1 MMKKFKSLTAL
12 LLCGVL
18 ILPAC
23 KPAQTAPELITPASE
38 IETFRPVERRS
49 VGELKVLIGTV
60 APKEYAHFYT
70 KTVKIK
76 KLNVVNGDYVEKG
89 TVLAECDIDDVKR
102 QIEDIRSNYN
112 ELVDKHPNDLA
123 IYDYNIKNMQLS
135 REMVAYLEGEEKA
148 KDIDTQIKLMEEDHA
163 YDIELFEYMKQ
174 SYLDEIADLNKL
186 LEESTL
192 IARAD
197 GYVSFTK
204 DLTLSDVAGAGENVV
219 IISDREDPVIEVAGT
234 PVRDYSFE
242 KYSVKYTYIDGV
254 RQDLTEDE
262 YSPRETVL
270 SKAKNTYPTQRMKT
284 INPCKLTIG
293 ETLVLYYYRLDKE
306 NVLAVGKD
314 STDSDADGNFV
325 YVKNPDGSLEKRYF
339 EPGTT
344 DADYI
349 EVLSGLS
356 EGELV
361 RYEQER
367 TVPVK
372 YETVEAGEGV
382 FRKTTELRNVK
393 VEESKGKL
401 YTAETVGVVQDIF
414 FGEGDEVKAG
424 DVLMTISVGYGKGA
438 MTEAGN
444 TITHLDEDNN
454 ARKEKEK
461 KSYDDMILERDTKTT
476 SADVLETQLKA
487 LKEPGENATP
497 EQIAKYNGQ
506 KTSFEAQINVLRIEA
521 QTIQNNIEIL
531 TLNQANE
538 DIAYNYNISRA
549 RTAKSRLAES
559 NDGSGALTIRAVD
572 DGTVSKVHVSKG
584 DFVQP
589 EGDDSKLITVS
600 AYFDD
605 CVTFTY
611 KKTMNLPEGFTFTI
625 KDEDNTYDCECV
637 SGLKIGKAYASS
649 IDKDSYITMVSPED
663 SSKELIRIKD
673 QSFFKLAGSSFQGT
687 MEEIRIDDLIIV
699 PGSFVF
705 DEEDYLGNIHTYVW
719 KEIDGVPVKCFV
731 VKGTDAGIGNNDE
744 VAILSGV
751 SKGDILVKEI
761 K

>member
-1 MMKKFKSLTAL
+1 MMRKFKSLTAL
-12 LLCGVL
+12 LLCGIL
-18 ILPAC
+18 ILPGC
-23 KPAQTAPELITPASE
+23 KPEQAVPELIAPASE
-38 IETFRPVERRS
+38 VQTFRPVERRA
-49 VGELKVLIGTV
+49 VADLKIMIGNV
-60 APKEYAHFYT
+60 IPREYAHFYT
-70 KTVKIK
+70 KSVKIK
-76 KLNVVNGDYVEKG
+76 KINVINGEYVEKG

-102 QIEDIRSNYN
+102 QIEDLRNDYN
-112 ELVDKHPNDLA
+112 ELVEKHPNELA
-123 IYDYNIKNMQLS
+123 INDYNIKNMQLN

-148 KDIDTQIKLMEEDHA
+148 KDIDTQIKLMEEDYS
-163 YDIELFEYMKQ
+163 YDVELFEYMKQ
-174 SYLDEIADLNKL
+174 SYLDEIADLNEI
-186 LEESTL
+186 LEENTL
-192 IARAD
+192 VARVD

-204 DLTLSDVAGAGENVV
+204 DMTVSSVASAGENVV
-219 IISDREDPVIEVAGT
+219 IISDREDPVIEVAGM
-234 PVRDYSFE
+234 PVRDYPYA

-254 RQDLTEDE
+254 RQDLIDDE
-262 YSPRETVL
+262 YSSQETIL
-270 SKAKNTYPTQRMKT
+270 SKAKNTYPMQRMKT

-344 DADYI
+344 NADYI

-361 RYEQER
+361 LYEQEMS
-367 TVPVK
+367 VPVK

-382 FRKTTELRNVK
+382 FTKTAELRNVK
-393 VEESKGKL
+393 VEDSKGKL
-401 YTAETVGVVQDIF
+401 YTAESVGVVEDIF

-424 DVLMTISVGYGKGA
+424 DVLMTIKVGYGKGA
-438 MTEAGN
+438 MTEADN
-444 TITHLDEDNN
+444 TIIHLEEDNN
-454 ARKEKEK
+454 VRKEKAK

-487 LKEPGENATP
+487 LKKPGENATP

-521 QTIQNNIEIL
+521 QTIQNNIEIH

-538 DIAYNYNISRA
+538 DIAYNYNMTRA
-549 RTAKSRLAES
+549 RNAKSRLAES
-559 NDGSGALTIRAVD
+559 NDGSGALKIMAVD

-584 DFVQP
+584 NFVQP
-589 EGDDSKLITVS
+589 EGADSKLITVS
-600 AYFDD
+600 SYFDD
-605 CVTFTY
+605 CVSFSY
-611 KKTMNLPEGFTFTI
+611 KKTMFMPEGFTFTI

-637 SGLKIGKAYASS
+637 SGMKTGKAYAST
-649 IDKDSYITMVSPED
+649 IDNDSYITMVSPEETT
-663 SSKELIRIKD
+663 KELFRIKD
-673 QSFFKLAGSSFQGT
+673 KSFFKKVSSFKGT
-687 MEEIRIDDLIIV
+687 MVETTIDDLIIV

-705 DEEDYLGNIHTYVW
+705 VEEDYLGDMHTYVW

-731 VKGTDAGIGNNDE
+731 IKGTESGIGNDNE

-751 SKGDILVKEI
+751 SKGDILVKAI